1 MAGQGTGKGEVND
14 KHLEILHRI
23 ERAQSA
29 EVRIAA
35 RREKN
40 DLIWRNAV
48 DNRTAALEEAVFGSK
63 REKGLKRE
71 VSTLSRRQY
80 LAMGGLVVVSACL
93 AWVGN
98 IVKDALAYIGKA
110 R

>member
-40 DLIWRNAV
+40 DLIWRNACGQSHSSV
-48 DNRTAALEEAVFGSK
+48 GR
-63 REKGLKRE
+63 
-71 VSTLSRRQY
+71 
-80 LAMGGLVVVSACL
+80 GGVRKQA
-93 AWVGN
+93 
-98 IVKDALAYIGKA
+98 
-110 R
+110 